1 MNCSEAA
8 TLIAAYADGEI
19 DGLRSHLLKR
29 HLLGCAGCAIQCQT
43 VLELRARLRTVDI
56 ESRTHSGSSSS

>member
-1 MNCSEAA
+1 MNCNEAA

-29 HLLGCAGCAIQCQT
+29 HLLGCADCATQYQK
-43 VLELRARLRTVDI
+43 VLALRARLRAGDI
-56 ESRTHSGSSSS
+56 ESRTHPGLSAE